1 MDILS
6 PSSHHQPHGDT
17 MLHSSHPPRSTL
29 RCSNLGVTE
38 GIREMLS
45 LAPEHSFCQFQWHK
59 CCHFPERLIGVL
71 RLQTPLK
78 TNFQLFPTVRKL
90 PSVCLDLC
98 HYFQLQP
105 LSVQIYWLHDQHQ
118 PVLIRLSSICWHLL
132 LALTPNKQCI
142 DGNYVSSSLPFGST
156 CRTQK
161 VFLQRLKGQSSLLLP
176 EVTSEKDKISPW
188 KLDSGLGLIARACC
202 SPPEHKQFHGRSVSY
217 KRPLTGQNMNI
228 IQITKMTKYHP
239 ILTNLSDCCLSL
251 LYSSYS
257 VDMIY

>member
-6 PSSHHQPHGDT
+6 PSSHHWPHGDT
-17 MLHSSHPPRSTL
+17 VLHSSHPPRSTL

-59 CCHFPERLIGVL
+59 CCHFPERLIRIL

-156 CRTQK
+156 CRTQRYFSRGSK
-161 VFLQRLKGQSSLLLP
+161 VNLLSCYQKLLVRKIKLAP
-176 EVTSEKDKISPW
+176 ES
-188 KLDSGLGLIARACC
+188 
-202 SPPEHKQFHGRSVSY
+202 
-217 KRPLTGQNMNI
+217 
-228 IQITKMTKYHP
+228 
-239 ILTNLSDCCLSL
+239 
-251 LYSSYS
+251 
-257 VDMIY
+257 